1 MRARVRTLAYT
12 SSRAIIKRGGTSP
25 KTKKTR
31 KRLFST
37 NPANNRSSAQ
47 RQPDLN
53 GKKSKTLK
61 KKRISVSY
69 EFLFLQANS
78 KTRQKAGM
86 SRSNVQCAMMTKERN
101 LHDYQYTQKRY
112 MPVNGQK
119 QPVQRFFFSRVCIY
133 ALGAKNA
140 IQAIYGGFWGIYGCE
155 PKNNR
160 IRQQK
165 YTQNGVCP

>member
-61 KKRISVSY
+61 KKKNFGFIRISFFTGKFKDQT
-69 EFLFLQANS
+69 E
-78 KTRQKAGM
+78 
-86 SRSNVQCAMMTKERN
+86 SRHEPKQCAMCNDDKGKKLTRLPVHAK
-101 LHDYQYTQKRY
+101 TC

>member
-53 GKKSKTLK
+53 GKKAKPLK
-61 KKRISVSY
+61 KKNFGFIRISFFTGKFKDQT
-69 EFLFLQANS
+69 E
-78 KTRQKAGM
+78 
-86 SRSNVQCAMMTKERN
+86 SRHEPKQCAMCNDDKGKKLTRLPVHAK
-101 LHDYQYTQKRY
+101 TC

-165 YTQNGVCP
+165 YTQKRVCP